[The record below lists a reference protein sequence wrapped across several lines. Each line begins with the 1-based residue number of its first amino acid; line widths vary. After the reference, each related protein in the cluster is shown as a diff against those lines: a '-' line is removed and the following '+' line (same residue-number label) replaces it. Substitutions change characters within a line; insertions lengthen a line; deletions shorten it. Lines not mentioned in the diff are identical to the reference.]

1 MDWWLGDRVYEES
14 DGYYEGARILICLD
28 VKE

>member
-1 MDWWLGDRVYEES
+1 MDWWFVDRVYEEI

-28 VKE
+28 VTE